1 MKPEFLI
8 GSQTLLK
15 RKFNNLLNSDA
26 VLNLRKAL
34 KNNQLQLFWGI

>member
-8 GSQTLLK
+8 ASQTVLK
-15 RKFNNLLNSDA
+15 RKFNNLLNSDD
-26 VLNLRKAL
+26 VLNFRKAF